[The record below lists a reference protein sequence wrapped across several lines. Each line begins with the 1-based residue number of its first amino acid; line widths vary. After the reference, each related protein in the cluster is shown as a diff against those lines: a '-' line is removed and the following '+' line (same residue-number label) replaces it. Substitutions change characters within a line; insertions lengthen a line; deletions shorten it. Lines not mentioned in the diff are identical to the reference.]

1 MPRIG
6 DHGHARV
13 VDLLA
18 QLVATT
24 LLRQE
29 AAAFI
34 GRARTEEVHHEA
46 DQACRCGRLQDH
58 RVLARFQRL
67 GFGRLGGLAHGD
79 ADVLVGL
86 EVGRILQ
93 VAADPARAAAIF
105 SAHSAGVIEVG
116 GALVGEVAVAV
127 GGGLEALAILEEAG
141 GDQAVTTAR
150 AIESAATLARNAGSM
165 AAVDSLK
172 VGLAR

>member
-18 QLVATT
+18 QLVATA

-86 EVGRILQ
+86 EVAASFRLRPTQPEPRPSSVRTVQ
-93 VAADPARAAAIF
+93 V
-105 SAHSAGVIEVG
+105 
-116 GALVGEVAVAV
+116 
-127 GGGLEALAILEEAG
+127 
-141 GDQAVTTAR
+141 
-150 AIESAATLARNAGSM
+150 
-165 AAVDSLK
+165 
-172 VGLAR
+172 